1 MPTTLFCSPSHQA
14 GGAPRCRAKWCLM
27 AQPTPQPTPRPP
39 LTNVHRI
46 PFSSSL
52 HGFPRSCHQTGCTA
66 RILHRGTLITGRL
79 GCAGATGLR
88 WEASRPGG
96 RLPLVDPWPEEDR
109 WPQPARTP
117 ATARDNQHHNLQ
129 SCPPPQPPPQPQPR
143 ILVQPRPQPRH
154 QPEHSLSPECLDLSY
169 NWSMAVK

>member
-1 MPTTLFCSPSHQA
+1 
-14 GGAPRCRAKWCLM
+14 M

-52 HGFPRSCHQTGCTA
+52 HGFPRPCHQTGCTA

-129 SCPPPQPPPQPQPR
+129 SCPPPQPPQPPPPPQPR

-154 QPEHSLSPECLDLSY
+154 QHEHSFSPECFNLSY
-169 NWSMAVK
+169 TNNCSMAVK